1 MIVAPSILSADFTNL
16 KEQLQEV
23 EKSGAQWVHFDV
35 MDGHF
40 VKNITFG
47 TDIMKAVKES
57 TKMYV
62 DAHLVVSDPDYYA
75 DIFMDAGAD
84 GITFH
89 LDAINNIERSLALIK
104 KVKKRGKQVGITL
117 YPEVDVHEYLP
128 YLEDVELVLV
138 MSIKPGFG
146 GQPFREDAISR
157 IAWLDRMR
165 KEHNYHYQIQVDGG
179 INGETGKR
187 CADAG
192 ADILVAGSYVFKNNI
207 PEAVQSLLSLK

>member
-62 DAHLVVSDPDYYA
+62 DAHLVVSDPEYYA

-165 KEHNYHYQIQVDGG
+165 KEHNYHFQIQVDGG

-187 CADAG
+187 CAYAG